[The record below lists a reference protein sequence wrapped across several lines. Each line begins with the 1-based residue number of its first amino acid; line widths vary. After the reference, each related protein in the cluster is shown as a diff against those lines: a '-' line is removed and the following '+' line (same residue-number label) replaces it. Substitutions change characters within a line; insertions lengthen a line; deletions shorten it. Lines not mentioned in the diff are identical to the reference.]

1 MEAAKVGR
9 KDGIQAREQKADS
22 KAEKEKGGIQEDGAP
37 KEKGKQ
43 CKERATTVDK
53 LDTQLDCAHNHQR
66 REKGKE

>member
-1 MEAAKVGR
+1 MVVAKVGKR
-9 KDGIQAREQKADS
+9 DGTQAKEQRVDS
-22 KAEKEKGGIQEDGAP
+22 KVEKEKGGIQEDGAP